1 MEEASR
7 TLRHQLFSSLDKLT
21 GHRGQWGG
29 QQAQSQGAWGP
40 SPVFPSPA
48 STAIT
53 HCLSPGLSRGGG
65 TLLPGSSTAH
75 TSPLN
80 LICPLLASQ
89 DLWIKSHVL
98 TVAHTDGETCLLL
111 CLTSCL
117 NPFATDSPGCFTSS
131 NMPCSFL
138 SLHLLFPPLEPPDLC
153 VLGLFSSLRPQVRG
167 HLSCR
172 PVCESPLI
180 PTSLFWIPIFS
191 FCQSESSSH
200 SWCSYCQAPGKRF
213 SVCLI

>member
-1 MEEASR
+1 MGGSGEVSR
-7 TLRHQLFSSLDKLT
+7 PRARGPEVHPRSSLLPPLLPSPIVSHLDSAEVVAPSSLDPP
-21 GHRGQWGG
+21 QPI
-29 QQAQSQGAWGP
+29 Q
-40 SPVFPSPA
+40 
-48 STAIT
+48 
-53 HCLSPGLSRGGG
+53 
-65 TLLPGSSTAH
+65 
-75 TSPLN
+75 SPLN
-80 LICPLLASQ
+80 LILPLLASQ
-89 DLWIKSHVL
+89 DLWIKSQVL
-98 TVAHTDGETCLLL
+98 TVAHEDGETCLLL
-111 CLTSCL
+111 HLTSCL

-167 HLSCR
+167 HLPCC

-180 PTSLFWIPIFS
+180 PTSLFWIPIFG

-200 SWCSYCQAPGKRF
+200 SWCSYGQAPGKRF